1 VIGKT
6 TLELKLFTEQEKYRV
21 DNIINSKWSHQDFE
35 VNYKKKEIRF
45 GSTSLLK
52 LEIDNEPCLL
62 IVAIDITERKKATE
76 DLKRNK
82 ALTTSMQR

>member
-1 VIGKT
+1 LTILSTANEVIKT
-6 TLELKLFTEQEKYRV
+6 LKLT
-21 DNIINSKWSHQDFE
+21 
-35 VNYKKKEIRF
+35 YKKKEIRF